1 MCGQDSGSCDI
12 CGGAGCGKCGGIS
25 CDQGAV
31 TKAEEALD
39 FANKTEYRIKEQHEL
54 TSEDLFKLITQVKQD
69 TVDVRARAKDLFHRA
84 YNFKSTAERVTNESQ
99 ELTAELKEFLSNTS
113 NTPADVR
120 TLANDIL
127 DLSISIEPKEITE
140 LSQRI
145 NASVS
150 QLTNIENII
159 SETKPDLDRAKAL
172 KLNATVVNKS
182 ANLTLEMANKV
193 VRAALDEA
201 QAAQDAAENA
211 ITKANNDIGAAKSDL
226 APIATKTEQ
235 AQKKAN
241 ETKEEVERLRR
252 LRLSDLQ
259 KDILKIESDA
269 EQVKVEANDVV
280 NRAEGAEQKAR
291 QLRQN
296 FKHTYMSL
304 AERASQT
311 SNSRDRAQL
320 LLKRATK
327 ALLAILKCN

>member
-1 MCGQDSGSCDI
+1 M
-12 CGGAGCGKCGGIS
+12 
-25 CDQGAV
+25 
-31 TKAEEALD
+31 
-39 FANKTEYRIKEQHEL
+39 
-54 TSEDLFKLITQVKQD
+54 KQD
-69 TVDVRARAKDLFHRA
+69 TIDVRTRAKDLFKKA
-84 YNFKSTAERVTNESQ
+84 YDFKTSAERVTNESQ
-99 ELTAELKEFLSNTS
+99 ELNAGMKEFLSNNS

-127 DLSISIEPKEITE
+127 NLSISIEPKEITE

-159 SETKPDLDRAKAL
+159 AETKPDLDRAKGL

-193 VRAALDEA
+193 LAALDEA

-211 ITKANNDIGAAKSDL
+211 INKANNDIEAAKSDL
-226 APIATKTEQ
+226 APIATRTEQ

-241 ETKEEVERLRR
+241 ETKQEVEKLR

-269 EQVKVEANDVV
+269 EQVKQEANDVV
-280 NRAEGAEQKAR
+280 NRAEAAELNAR

-296 FKHTYMSL
+296 YRDTNMVL
-304 AERASQT
+304 TERANKT
-311 SNSRDRAQL
+311 SNSRERSQL
-320 LLKRATK
+320 LLNRATK
-327 ALLAILKCN
+327 LASDTQMQLKLLANMEDLYNAHNDQLNKLEREIGELNTQMNYYLSEITKRSDNYRSCTT